1 MKFKN
6 YLIVIFAIF
15 LFSGCSFL
23 PSMDAG
29 ARFAEKVTKNQAK
42 FQKVIVD
49 GATAIDCATGF
60 TIGASINRS
69 SNAKIELAKKTL
81 LEVVDVNGD
90 IYKKCYKFGVYSAY
104 SGAELEW
111 SVQWLLELLG
121 TIN

>member
-1 MKFKN
+1 MKKLLVVF
-6 YLIVIFAIF
+6 IVVVFFAIA
-15 LFSGCSFL
+15 GCSFL

-81 LEVVDVNGD
+81 LEVVDVNGY

-111 SVQWLLELLG
+111 SIQWLLELLG

>member
-1 MKFKN
+1 MKK
-6 YLIVIFAIF
+6 LLVVLAIGI
-15 LFSGCSFL
+15 LLTGCSFL

-29 ARFAEKVTKNQAK
+29 AIFAEKVTKNQAK